1 MLKADKDIYDAV
13 IIGAGLSGLVCG
25 CYLAKAGMKVLIAEQ
40 HYKPGGYC
48 TSFKRHG
55 FTFDAAAHS
64 FGGYREN
71 GIVKKVFVDL
81 GIDKRVQINRFDPSD
96 IITAPDCEVS
106 FWDDVDDTVRDF
118 QKAFP
123 DESNNIRVFFNFL
136 IENNPQSFARLR
148 NWTFKNLLDEY
159 IKNDKLKSIL
169 SFPLLG
175 NGGLPPSRMSA
186 FIGARLFIEFLLDGG
201 YYPKGGM
208 QELPN
213 ILTTRFK
220 ELGGTLR
227 LSSLVTKIVIDDNT
241 VKGVVLEK
249 EGVIP
254 SEYVISNCDARQT
267 FLKLLGREKL
277 SQEFLEKLSNMT
289 PSLSMFVLYLGIDK
303 NCKTLPKAGSNIWHM
318 PHYDIEKM
326 YLSANL
332 RNTSNVAEYMVR
344 VSPDGQTV
352 LAFINAAFRDRIYWN
367 RHKKDLL
374 DVLIKHI
381 ERQTIPGLSEH
392 IQYKDAATPYT
403 MYRYTMNE
411 EGAAYGWASTPAQFA
426 DPDLRR
432 PSCMKGLFLTGHWA
446 TQGMGIPGV
455 AYLGYDMANYIL
467 KKKKIPVVN

>member
-1 MLKADKDIYDAV
+1 MLKSDKDIYDAV

-25 CYLAKAGMKVLIAEQ
+25 CYLAKAGMKILIAEQ
-40 HYKPGGYC
+40 HYKTGGYC
-48 TSFKRHG
+48 TSFQRQG

-71 GIVKKVFVDL
+71 GIVKKVLVDL
-81 GIDKRVQINRFDPSD
+81 GIDERVQINRFDPSD
-96 IITAPDCEVS
+96 IINAPDCQVS
-106 FWDDVDDTVRDF
+106 FWANVDDTVSDF
-118 QKAFP
+118 QKAFSS
-123 DESNNIRVFFNFL
+123 ESNNIKGFFNFL
-136 IENNPQSFARLR
+136 TENNPQYLARLR
-148 NWTFKNLLDEY
+148 NWTFKNLLDEF

-169 SFPLLG
+169 SLPLLG
-175 NGGLPPSRMSA
+175 NGGLPSTRMSA
-186 FIGARLFIEFLLDGG
+186 FIGARIFTEFLLDGG

-213 ILTTRFK
+213 ILTARFK
-220 ELGGTLR
+220 EFGGTLR
-227 LSSLVTKIVIDDNT
+227 LSSLVTKIVIDDKT

-249 EGVIP
+249 EGIIL

-267 FLKLLGREKL
+267 FLKLLGREEL
-277 SQEFLEKLSNMT
+277 SQELLEKLSNMT

-326 YLSANL
+326 YQSASL
-332 RNTSNVAEYMVR
+332 RNISNVAEYMVR

-352 LAFINAAFRDRIYWN
+352 LAFINSAFRDPIYWN
-367 RHKKDLL
+367 RYKKDLL

-381 ERQTIPGLSEH
+381 EQQTIPGLSKH
-392 IQYKDAATPYT
+392 IQYKDAATPDT

-411 EGAAYGWASTPAQFA
+411 EGAAYGWAITPGQFA
-426 DPDLRR
+426 DPDFRR

-446 TQGMGIPGV
+446 TQGIGIPGV

-467 KKKKIPVVN
+467 KKKKIPVMN